1 MGKKKDLSPRKVG
14 QIKVLL
20 QETSMKQR
28 EIAKKLHVSPQSVC
42 VIKKKEENKVHLGS
56 NRAGNC
62 GRKRKTTPRA
72 DRKIVKLALRNRRL
86 SCRKIAALVGEEG
99 INLHPRSVNNRLL
112 EAGLRAYRPRKKPRL
127 TTAMMQSRCEWAK
140 QHVQWTSDDW
150 KQVSSLI

>member
-1 MGKKKDLSPRKVG
+1 MYRYSILIISYSSLFCTDLCFGVVTYGTSKMGKKKDLSPRKVG

-112 EAGLRAYRPRKKPRL
+112 EAGL
-127 TTAMMQSRCEWAK
+127 
-140 QHVQWTSDDW
+140 
-150 KQVSSLI
+150 